1 MPELA
6 IEDVRAWP
14 RCPRTRPATRAWYVG
29 AVIPDR
35 VDEALFLAANAAV
48 LGPWLLLLLAPR
60 AQITNRLAHSPLP
73 ALVLVPLY
81 IACIF
86 FDPRGPQGGSFFSV
100 VGVLAIFA
108 SPRTAVGC
116 WIHYLIFDL
125 FVGAWIARDAR
136 RLGLPHLATVPSLI
150 VTLLFGPVGYA
161 SWLVVRALTRGR
173 AGLDEAA
180 PVAAAPSYSAAEP

>member
-1 MPELA
+1 
-6 IEDVRAWP
+6 
-14 RCPRTRPATRAWYVG
+14 
-29 AVIPDR
+29 VIPDR

-60 AQITNRLAHSPLP
+60 APITNRLAHSPLP

-100 VGVLAIFA
+100 AGVMAIFA

-136 RLGLPHLATVPSLI
+136 RLGLPHLATVPSLV

-161 SWLVVRALTRGR
+161 SWLVVRALTRGLI
-173 AGLDEAA
+173 GLDEAA
-180 PVAAAPSYSAAEP
+180 PVAAAPSYSAAKP

>member
-1 MPELA
+1 M
-6 IEDVRAWP
+6 
-14 RCPRTRPATRAWYVG
+14 
-29 AVIPDR
+29 IPDR

-48 LGPWLLLLLAPR
+48 LGPWLLLLLAPKAR
-60 AQITNRLAHSPLP
+60 ITSRLAHSPAP
-73 ALVLVPLY
+73 ALALVPLY

-86 FDPRGPQGGSFFSV
+86 FDPRGPQGGSFWSV
-100 VGVLAIFA
+100 AGVLAIFA

-136 RLGLPHLATVPSLI
+136 RLGLPHLATVPSLV

-173 AGLDEAA
+173 FGLDEAERVPA
-180 PVAAAPSYSAAEP
+180 TPAHSAAEP